1 MLAKTI
7 LIVDDE
13 PEQVQTLDN
22 LLSQRGYRVITAS
35 NGEEAMVKA
44 RNQQPHLIILD
55 IMMPKIDGTQVAML
69 LKQDARTKDIPV
81 FFITAVISADDHQN
95 TIGHPNAVFAKPV
108 RLEELLEAVGT
119 VLADHPPL

>member
-7 LIVDDE
+7 LIADDE
-13 PEQVQTLDN
+13 ADQVQTLET
-22 LLSQRGYRVITAS
+22 LLTERGYRVITAQ
-35 NGEEAMVKA
+35 NGEEVLTKA
-44 RNQQPHLIILD
+44 RHQQPHLIVLD

-108 RLEELLEAVGT
+108 RLEELLEAIGM
-119 VLADHPPL
+119 VLVDRPPL

>member
-69 LKQDARTKDIPV
+69 LKQDVRTRDIPV
-81 FFITAVISADDHQN
+81 FFITAVISVDDHQN
-95 TIGHPNAVFAKPV
+95 TIGHPNSVFAKPV
-108 RLEELLEAVGT
+108 SLEDLLQAVQV
-119 VLADHPPL
+119 VLVDQPPA